1 MLSSRIK
8 FSLRKWCYSGL
19 NKEDVSQIRCN
30 VARLV
35 LKGLES
41 RARRIEQ
48 VEIHRLLAKYQY
60 IFLKR
65 LVAYQTDTNTIAV
78 TILRFTCTLWAEQ
91 DE

>member
-1 MLSSRIK
+1 MVLQRLEQGGRVADSVQ
-8 FSLRKWCYSGL
+8 C
-19 NKEDVSQIRCN
+19 
-30 VARLV
+30 ARLV

-65 LVAYQTDTNTIAV
+65 LVAYQKDTNTIAV
-78 TILRFTCTLWAEQ
+78 TILRFTCTFWAEQ